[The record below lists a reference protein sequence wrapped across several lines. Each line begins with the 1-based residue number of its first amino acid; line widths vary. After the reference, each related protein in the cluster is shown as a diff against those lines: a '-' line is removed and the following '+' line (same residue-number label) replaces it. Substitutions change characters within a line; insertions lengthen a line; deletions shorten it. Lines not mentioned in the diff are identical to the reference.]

1 MSFEACL
8 LNYKINILLNETIE
22 RESGLVYFASSN
34 FNCLTYN

>member
-8 LNYKINILLNETIE
+8 LNDRINILLNETRE
-22 RESGLVYFASSN
+22 RVYFASSN